1 MGITAQRRELRHLR
15 KILLEIGEEAP
26 NGNSVALYSAGSQGS
41 RQSLNMSFENLTDEG
56 MGQWRVRVVA
66 GETEL
71 SLERRTGRKIL
82 RQDQPGA
89 DERVLGGQHVEQAAE
104 PGQVYAASAIG
115 QGWVFLA
122 KTTKPAEKMGVAAQL
137 SDLAQLWEILLEKG
151 EEAMDGSSEIS

>member
-15 KILLEIGEEAP
+15 KILLEIGKEAP

-41 RQSLNMSFENLTDEG
+41 GQSLNMSFENLTDEG

-82 RQDQPGA
+82 RQDQPGG
-89 DERVLGGQHVEQAAE
+89 DERVLGGQH
-104 PGQVYAASAIG
+104 SAPRS
-115 QGWVFLA
+115 VRDA
-122 KTTKPAEKMGVAAQL
+122 PAGISA
-137 SDLAQLWEILLEKG
+137 G
-151 EEAMDGSSEIS
+151 GGS